1 MAMNVITTTD
11 KVQRDAIYKDLRENG
26 DELEKQA
33 VKFSGARLVEGAETG
48 GIRYC
53 SLGKGG
59 VTTVGKLQP
68 RPVYESTFSVAYPL
82 PAPERKA
89 PNHGSARNP
98 RKFPSRKVRNVQA

>member
-11 KVQRDAIYKDLRENG
+11 KVQRDAIYKDFRENG

-33 VKFSGARLVEGAETG
+33 VKFSSARRKDG
-48 GIRYC
+48 
-53 SLGKGG
+53 
-59 VTTVGKLQP
+59 TVGEEW
-68 RPVYESTFSVAYPL
+68 ESTYSVAYPL